1 MYKWALNEAKQNYK
15 NCTEVHKSLTTDW
28 LKHLKASLVLVSMSK
43 LDNGGGW
50 RRFNDVGDG
59 DDDGDDDDDDDDDDD
74 GDDGDGDNK
83 LSREKRSRT
92 GPRPRSE
99 KILESSFK
107 VSSCLIISNQSN
119 IREGH
124 LDLLTT
130 ENDDD
135 DDDDDYNENDD
146 NNNNHNGNNNGDNDN
161 NDDK

>member
-50 RRFNDVGDG
+50 RRFND
-59 DDDGDDDDDDDDDDD
+59 DDGD
-74 GDDGDGDNK
+74 DDGDGDNK

-135 DDDDDYNENDD
+135 DDDDDDYNENDD

-161 NDDK
+161 K